1 MNIICIKVV
10 VKEMGGDESTERG
23 SVHDEKLRTK
33 MRALGNTIGGSIL
46 HKDEIITFNTEGAR

>member
-1 MNIICIKVV
+1 
-10 VKEMGGDESTERG
+10 MGGDESTERG